1 MRVIYVT
8 EFRFFQTPDRKV
20 WTPNLHR
27 YNWWSRL
34 LDVFSD
40 VLVVARVDFV
50 ESVPGDFSRAD
61 GYGVKFYKLPYYI
74 GPLGWV
80 ANYRKIISEINKI
93 NFFGS
98 AVILSMPGIISY
110 LVYRSLNGYPYSV
123 YVIGDPNMVFSRGV
137 SKHPL
142 RPIIRYLFTRHQKTV
157 CHNASVISYVTK
169 NDLQKRYPTQKKIKS
184 FRFSDVDLNI
194 NDYANKGKKYVKSKK
209 IKLVF
214 VGMFFELYK
223 NQLNLIRALKI
234 LKKFD
239 LDFELSMIGDGR
251 YLNIC
256 KKMAQKLS
264 LENVSF
270 LGALPKWKMIDQMRK
285 SDIFILPSR
294 AEGLPRAIIQ
304 AMAQGIVCLAT
315 NVGGIS
321 DILNPEQ
328 LIKTGNPIDIANKII
343 DLSMNPKEMTRIAS
357 RNLKL
362 SKQFSESNQQRKRV
376 EFYNQIRK
384 VSESYRSKSFITSSP
399 EISVIMSAYNSAKYI
414 KEAVESI
421 LFQSFGNFE
430 FIIIDDGS
438 TDGTKKILKEFS
450 QQDPRIKLICRRKNI
465 GQPGFVRNLNFG
477 LKIAR
482 GRYIARMDAD
492 DISNKYRLEK
502 QLRYLEKNK
511 NVFLLASSAE
521 IVNSKGKHLWFAK
534 LPRHPYL
541 LQKLQ
546 ERNLIMHDSI
556 MFINDKRTFYRE
568 KIHYAQDY
576 DFYLNIIS
584 REKIIESLPEP
595 LISVRIYPDTDRIDK
610 KREKQILFSEKSKEF
625 FRQRQIFGKDQY
637 ENFDPNII
645 YSTDTSLVVS
655 RLMLEYKIR
664 RSIRIGKNKKSDVLF
679 KKYFLNYG
687 KKPSILLLFLFY
699 KSNVLRII
707 FRMISKIFKLSSW

>member
-8 EFRFFQTPDRKV
+8 EFRFFQTPDGKV

-27 YNWWSRL
+27 YDWWSRL

-169 NDLQKRYPTQKKIKS
+169 NDLQKRYPTQKKNKN

-223 NQLNLIRALKI
+223 NQLNLIGALKI

-328 LIKTGNPIDIANKII
+328 LIKTGSPIDIANKII

-362 SKQFSESNQQRKRV
+362 SKQFSESNQQKKRV

-384 VSESYRSKSFITSSP
+384 VSELYRSKSFITSSP

-421 LFQSFGNFE
+421 LKQSYKNFE
-430 FIIIDDGS
+430 FIIFDDCS
-438 TDGTKKILKEFS
+438 TDGTKKLLKDFAR
-450 QQDPRIKLICRRKNI
+450 QDNRIKLICRSKNL
-465 GQPGFVRNLNFG
+465 GQVSFIRNLNDG

-482 GRYIARMDAD
+482 GKYIARMDAD
-492 DISNKYRLEK
+492 DVSHAKRFEK
-502 QLRYLEKNK
+502 QINFFEKK
-511 NVFLLASSAE
+511 PATFLLATSAIVIDVNGKVVSKIKTSS
-521 IVNSKGKHLWFAK
+521 NK
-534 LPRHPYL
+534 LTK
-541 LQKLQ
+541 KLTL
-546 ERNLIMHDSI
+546 RNQLVHSSI
-556 MFINDKRTFYRE
+556 MFVNDKKIRYRE
-568 KIHYAQDY
+568 KILYGQDY
-576 DFYLNIIS
+576 DFYLRLLTENKRIDCLS
-584 REKIIESLPEP
+584 SA
-595 LISVRIYPDTDRIDK
+595 LIKFRVYPDSESQNL
-610 KREKQILFSEKSKEF
+610 KREKQILFSEKSLEF
-625 FRQRQIFGKDQY
+625 YRQRTIFGKDEY
-637 ENFDPNII
+637 SKFDPGEISKVDIGRANSQILLDYRIKRLIKTGEIANI
-645 YSTDTSLVVS
+645 D
-655 RLMLEYKIR
+655 K
-664 RSIRIGKNKKSDVLF
+664 LF
-679 KKYFLNYG
+679 EKYFAIYG
-687 KKPSILLLFLFY
+687 RNLQIMILFLISRSSATVSFSR
-699 KSNVLRII
+699 KV
-707 FRMISKIFKLSSW
+707 SKIFKLSSW

>member
-137 SKHPL
+137 SKHAL

-384 VSESYRSKSFITSSP
+384 VSESYRSKSFKTSSP

-492 DISNKYRLEK
+492 DVSHAKRFEK
-502 QLRYLEKNK
+502 QIDFFLKHPET
-511 NVFLLASSAE
+511 FLLATMARV
-521 IVNSKGKHLWFAK
+521 IDKDGKTLFTRKIRSKNLNID
-534 LPRHPYL
+534 LVS
-541 LQKLQ
+541 
-546 ERNLIMHDSI
+546 RNLLVHSSI
-556 MFINDKRTFYRE
+556 MFLNDKKTSYRE
-568 KIHYAQDY
+568 KILYSQDY
-576 DFYLNIIS
+576 DLYLRLIAENKKIS
-584 REKIIESLPEP
+584 CLRMP
-595 LISVRIYPDTDRIDK
+595 LVKFRVYPISSSQNF
-610 KREKQILFSEKSKEF
+610 KRERQILFSEKSREF
-625 FRQRQIFGKDQY
+625 HRQRVTFGQDEY
-637 ENFDPNII
+637 EKFDPEKLLEIDADIVN
-645 YSTDTSLVVS
+645 S
-655 RLMLEYKIR
+655 RIMLEYKIR
-664 RSIRIGKNKKSDVLF
+664 NAIKKEDLKNAEKQFQKYFKIYGKNRQ
-679 KKYFLNYG
+679 
-687 KKPSILLLFLFY
+687 ILFLRLMSRSR
-699 KSNVLRII
+699 KRLVI
-707 FRMISKIFKLSSW
+707 FRFISKLFRLSSW

>member
-8 EFRFFQTPDRKV
+8 EFRFFQTPDGKV

-27 YNWWSRL
+27 YDWWSRL

-169 NDLQKRYPTQKKIKS
+169 NDLQKRYPTQKKIKN

-223 NQLNLIRALKI
+223 NQLNLIGALKI

-328 LIKTGNPIDIANKII
+328 LIKTGSPIDIANKII

-362 SKQFSESNQQRKRV
+362 SKQFSESNQQKKRV

-384 VSESYRSKSFITSSP
+384 VSELYRSKSFITSSP

-421 LFQSFGNFE
+421 LKQSYKNFE
-430 FIIIDDGS
+430 FIIFDDCS
-438 TDGTKKILKEFS
+438 TDGTKKLLKDFAR
-450 QQDPRIKLICRRKNI
+450 QDNRIKLICRSKNL
-465 GQPGFVRNLNFG
+465 GQVSFIRNLNDG

-482 GRYIARMDAD
+482 GKYIARMDAD
-492 DISNKYRLEK
+492 DVSHAKRFEK
-502 QLRYLEKNK
+502 QINFFEKK
-511 NVFLLASSAE
+511 PATFLLATSAIVIDVNGKVVSKIKTSS
-521 IVNSKGKHLWFAK
+521 NK
-534 LPRHPYL
+534 LTK
-541 LQKLQ
+541 KLTL
-546 ERNLIMHDSI
+546 RNQLVHSSI
-556 MFINDKRTFYRE
+556 MFVNDKKIRYRE
-568 KIHYAQDY
+568 KILYGQDY
-576 DFYLNIIS
+576 DFYLRLLTENKRIDCLS
-584 REKIIESLPEP
+584 SA
-595 LISVRIYPDTDRIDK
+595 LIKFRVYPDSESQNL
-610 KREKQILFSEKSKEF
+610 KREKQILFSEKSLEF
-625 FRQRQIFGKDQY
+625 YRQRTIFGKDEY
-637 ENFDPNII
+637 SKFDPGEISKVDIGRANSQILLDYRIKRLIKTGEIANI
-645 YSTDTSLVVS
+645 D
-655 RLMLEYKIR
+655 K
-664 RSIRIGKNKKSDVLF
+664 LF
-679 KKYFLNYG
+679 EKYFAIYG
-687 KKPSILLLFLFY
+687 RNLQIMILFLISRSSATVSFSR
-699 KSNVLRII
+699 KV
-707 FRMISKIFKLSSW
+707 SKIFKLSSW